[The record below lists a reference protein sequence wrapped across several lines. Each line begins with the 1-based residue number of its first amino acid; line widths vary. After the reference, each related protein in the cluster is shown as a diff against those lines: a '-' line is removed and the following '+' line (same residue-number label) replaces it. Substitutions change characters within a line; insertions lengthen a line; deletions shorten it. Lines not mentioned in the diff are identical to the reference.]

1 MHSFELRTS
10 SLLPRCS
17 RVTSNPDVIAWP
29 VGLVPINAVVLT
41 GLANFRVVGYSEVGS
56 KRGYGNYG
64 KSFER
69 IVGNEET
76 DRPPGLVEPVLVFAP
91 CYTADSMKPKSGRKK
106 AAKTRKDA
114 MRMIAKAEL
123 PTRYGRFTIYGFE
136 GDGPLAEA
144 VALVRG
150 KLNGKSVPLVRVH
163 SQCLTGDVLAS
174 ERCDCRAQLELSLK
188 KIGAANAGVLLY
200 LPQEGRGIGLMNKLR
215 AYELQDGGMDTV
227 EANETLGFAAD
238 ARDYD
243 FSAQILK
250 KLGAKRI
257 RLLSNN
263 PEKVRQLESGGI
275 RVVERVPCQPRVSR
289 VSRGYLQ
296 TKKRKMGHLLTG
308 V

>member
-1 MHSFELRTS
+1 
-10 SLLPRCS
+10 
-17 RVTSNPDVIAWP
+17 
-29 VGLVPINAVVLT
+29 
-41 GLANFRVVGYSEVGS
+41 
-56 KRGYGNYG
+56 
-64 KSFER
+64 
-69 IVGNEET
+69 
-76 DRPPGLVEPVLVFAP
+76 
-91 CYTADSMKPKSGRKK
+91 MKLKPGRKK
-106 AAKTRKDA
+106 VAKTGKGA

-188 KIGAANAGVLLY
+188 RIGAANSGVLLY

-250 KLGAKRI
+250 KLGARKI

-263 PEKVRQLESGGI
+263 PEKVRQLENGGI
-275 RVVERVPCQPRVSR
+275 RVVERVPCQPRVSKI
-289 VSRGYLQ
+289 SRGYLR
-296 TKKRKMGHLLTG
+296 TKKKKMGHLLTG